1 MSTDISRVYAFLAN
15 QGDWVNEADKNGD
28 GAVIKS
34 EFRDF
39 MEENFEWNGEE
50 SSDSAKNDLINS
62 FWKTIDT
69 NQSGK
74 VSGTKLKNKNA
85 LDKKELAAMEDRIE
99 MYEILNEFTSQLTAP
114 SVVGDGANWKKS
126 VSEGLGALIEPYIK
140 NGGTPE
146 DLPAYLAEQ
155 APLIEAK
162 ATADY
167 CANEY
172 LAEIMGDVNKEYG
185 YTYGSDQT
193 LQGMINSY
201 IQSMTEGGDAET
213 IQQTVQ
219 GIIDA
224 YVATAG
230 LGDESSV
237 DMGDYGYTPTANSPL
252 NDLQKAVIK
261 TKLQQN
267 VQALD
272 DYETHKDLYE
282 EAMNTYLGTLKFGD
296 FEEVNSNAIG
306 AFEAS
311 DAYKGVVKAIATEDI
326 FGSEELKSALA
337 SAISESFAERL
348 NGIMPGELE
357 AYDKL
362 LAEAKTKA
370 QNGDFDTAGELDTQ
384 KLIDWVVEQAK
395 SNLAEFYPNGFG
407 DMPLEDMNIMYDALV
422 EAAKENKDAAKIKEA
437 AISYCKAVSSKGTLL
452 KQAVIDIFGENY
464 STAINKLLSGEI
476 EEKMVELKEKVLE
489 IGDASTFTVDN
500 WNGLPTDISIGMGN
514 SKNYQLN
521 STVKNGD
528 TTITSDRITYS
539 AQVKSGSASA
549 TINNNTLSVTA
560 GNTSGYATVEV
571 STMVDGIVVG
581 KQTINVK
588 VVSQSIDWAN
598 MDGNINGC
606 IARGGAARGSNGNIT
621 LQEAYST
628 NACLILN
635 GTNGEFTRNWNE
647 TINNARVKIADFV
660 NGTLCGFIKASGN
673 YDAQAMQIAAQK
685 TIELYQGA
693 LTQIENG
700 DMAGKKSNKDSTIN
714 YDGQN
719 YTFRTQK
726 WYRENTA
733 NNTDVA
739 ASHSAANN
747 QLGLQLNESYN
758 SPSTYQVVLNMKC
771 IMDMFNKFYAQ
782 ALS

>member
-1 MSTDISRVYAFLAN
+1 MSTDISRVYAFLAK

-50 SSDSAKNDLINS
+50 STDSAKNDLINS

-126 VSEGLGALIEPYIK
+126 VSEGLGALIEQYIK

-201 IQSMTEGGDAET
+201 IQSMTEGSDAET

-348 NGIMPGELE
+348 NSIMPGELE

-407 DMPLEDMNIMYDALV
+407 DMPLEDMNTMYDALV
-422 EAAKENKDAAKIKEA
+422 ASAKENKDAAKIKEA
-437 AISYCKAVSSKGTLL
+437 AISYCKAVSSKSTSLAN
-452 KQAVIDIFGENY
+452 AVKEIFGDSYATN
-464 STAINKLLSGEI
+464 INKLLSGEI
-476 EEKMVELKEKVLE
+476 EEKMEELKLKVLE
-489 IGDASTFTVDN
+489 IGDASTFTITG
-500 WNGLPTDISIGMGN
+500 WNGLPADGTVLNPGSSATYSISATIDTQGGSNPKISYSLVNVSGGTATCSQFGDLSITAGSSEGYINLEVAVLVDGITIGTKAISIKCEKTVSGLVNNIGYDSWGGTSEHLEVYGLPGVGDGGAQVTSQSFADLYNNNAVIMLHMKNNN
-514 SKNYQLN
+514 STYTD
-521 STVKNGD
+521 TVKNRLSELCGYIVNALVSKGLD
-528 TTITSDRITYS
+528 ATKL
-539 AQVKSGSASA
+539 QSASNHVVD
-549 TINNNTLSVTA
+549 TLMSNYYRKGKSDDNTEGTA
-560 GNTSGYATVEV
+560 LGTRVSNKIKNGEMTGVVKFTDFKRKDYQVNMVSFKEV
-571 STMVDGIVVG
+571 VDLI
-581 KQTINVK
+581 
-588 VVSQSIDWAN
+588 
-598 MDGNINGC
+598 
-606 IARGGAARGSNGNIT
+606 
-621 LQEAYST
+621 LQEY
-628 NACLILN
+628 
-635 GTNGEFTRNWNE
+635 G
-647 TINNARVKIADFV
+647 
-660 NGTLCGFIKASGN
+660 
-673 YDAQAMQIAAQK
+673 Y
-685 TIELYQGA
+685 
-693 LTQIENG
+693 
-700 DMAGKKSNKDSTIN
+700 
-714 YDGQN
+714 
-719 YTFRTQK
+719 
-726 WYRENTA
+726 
-733 NNTDVA
+733 
-739 ASHSAANN
+739 
-747 QLGLQLNESYN
+747 
-758 SPSTYQVVLNMKC
+758 
-771 IMDMFNKFYAQ
+771 
-782 ALS
+782 

>member
-1 MSTDISRVYAFLAN
+1 MSTDISRVYAFLAK

-282 EAMNTYLGTLKFGD
+282 EAMNL
-296 FEEVNSNAIG
+296 S
-306 AFEAS
+306 
-311 DAYKGVVKAIATEDI
+311 
-326 FGSEELKSALA
+326 
-337 SAISESFAERL
+337 
-348 NGIMPGELE
+348 
-357 AYDKL
+357 
-362 LAEAKTKA
+362 
-370 QNGDFDTAGELDTQ
+370 
-384 KLIDWVVEQAK
+384 LIH
-395 SNLAEFYPNGFG
+395 
-407 DMPLEDMNIMYDALV
+407 I
-422 EAAKENKDAAKIKEA
+422 
-437 AISYCKAVSSKGTLL
+437 
-452 KQAVIDIFGENY
+452 
-464 STAINKLLSGEI
+464 
-476 EEKMVELKEKVLE
+476 
-489 IGDASTFTVDN
+489 
-500 WNGLPTDISIGMGN
+500 
-514 SKNYQLN
+514 
-521 STVKNGD
+521 
-528 TTITSDRITYS
+528 
-539 AQVKSGSASA
+539 
-549 TINNNTLSVTA
+549 
-560 GNTSGYATVEV
+560 
-571 STMVDGIVVG
+571 
-581 KQTINVK
+581 
-588 VVSQSIDWAN
+588 
-598 MDGNINGC
+598 
-606 IARGGAARGSNGNIT
+606 
-621 LQEAYST
+621 
-628 NACLILN
+628 
-635 GTNGEFTRNWNE
+635 
-647 TINNARVKIADFV
+647 
-660 NGTLCGFIKASGN
+660 
-673 YDAQAMQIAAQK
+673 
-685 TIELYQGA
+685 
-693 LTQIENG
+693 
-700 DMAGKKSNKDSTIN
+700 
-714 YDGQN
+714 
-719 YTFRTQK
+719 
-726 WYRENTA
+726 
-733 NNTDVA
+733 
-739 ASHSAANN
+739 
-747 QLGLQLNESYN
+747 
-758 SPSTYQVVLNMKC
+758 
-771 IMDMFNKFYAQ
+771 
-782 ALS
+782 

>member
-1 MSTDISRVYAFLAN
+1 MSTDISRVYAFLAK

-50 SSDSAKNDLINS
+50 STDSAKNDLINS

-407 DMPLEDMNIMYDALV
+407 DMPLEDMNTMYDALV
-422 EAAKENKDAAKIKEA
+422 ASAKENKDASKIKEA
-437 AISYCKAVSSKGTLL
+437 AISYCKAVSSKSTSLAN
-452 KQAVIDIFGENY
+452 AVKEIFGDSYATN
-464 STAINKLLSGEI
+464 INKLLSGEI
-476 EEKMVELKEKVLE
+476 EEKMSELKAKVLE
-489 IGDASTFTVDN
+489 IGDASTFRCSSRS
-500 WNGLPTDISIGMGN
+500 WPW
-514 SKNYQLN
+514 
-521 STVKNGD
+521 
-528 TTITSDRITYS
+528 
-539 AQVKSGSASA
+539 
-549 TINNNTLSVTA
+549 A
-560 GNTSGYATVEV
+560 G
-571 STMVDGIVVG
+571 
-581 KQTINVK
+581 
-588 VVSQSIDWAN
+588 
-598 MDGNINGC
+598 
-606 IARGGAARGSNGNIT
+606 
-621 LQEAYST
+621 
-628 NACLILN
+628 
-635 GTNGEFTRNWNE
+635 
-647 TINNARVKIADFV
+647 
-660 NGTLCGFIKASGN
+660 
-673 YDAQAMQIAAQK
+673 
-685 TIELYQGA
+685 
-693 LTQIENG
+693 
-700 DMAGKKSNKDSTIN
+700 
-714 YDGQN
+714 
-719 YTFRTQK
+719 
-726 WYRENTA
+726 
-733 NNTDVA
+733 
-739 ASHSAANN
+739 
-747 QLGLQLNESYN
+747 
-758 SPSTYQVVLNMKC
+758 
-771 IMDMFNKFYAQ
+771 
-782 ALS
+782 